1 MDVGRSRDGID
12 AVFRGRAVTALAL
25 DHDMVLLTAGHRDA
39 AARHQHRTYR
49 QRHSGQ
55 HMEHHSRVH
64 MRVFQQAAR
73 DHIRGALENF
83 FSRLEFQLDRSFQLV
98 LMGLE
103 QLRCTQQHGRM
114 HIVAAAMHLAGD
126 FRAELFTRVLGDGQG
141 VHIGTQQNGLAWL
154 FSACQ
159 RNDTGLAA
167 VLWLIAHFR
176 QRLLDQFLRVGQ
188 IEAHLRVAMERP
200 TPLLQLRL
208 QCAGLLQKLFR
219 CDIHTHPLLC
229 F

>member
-1 MDVGRSRDGID
+1 
-12 AVFRGRAVTALAL
+12 
-25 DHDMVLLTAGHRDA
+25 
-39 AARHQHRTYR
+39 
-49 QRHSGQ
+49 
-55 HMEHHSRVH
+55 

-73 DHIRGALENF
+73 DHIRGTLENF